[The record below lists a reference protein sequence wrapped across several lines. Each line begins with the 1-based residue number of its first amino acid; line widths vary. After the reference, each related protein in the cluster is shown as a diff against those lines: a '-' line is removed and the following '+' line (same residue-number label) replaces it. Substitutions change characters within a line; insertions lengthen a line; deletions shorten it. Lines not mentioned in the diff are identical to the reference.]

1 MNNKTEYSKPSSIK
15 DRLIKSYVESGQGD
29 RGDANH
35 ALNYLLTKYAMRPG
49 YTLSELRAELVR
61 SNFIPSKMDFDLT
74 VRALIG
80 ELDLMDIINDRKRT
94 ELLKIKFA
102 KDGIKQ
108 VLHKTI
114 EDKTNAQA

>member
-1 MNNKTEYSKPSSIK
+1 
-15 DRLIKSYVESGQGD
+15 
-29 RGDANH
+29 
-35 ALNYLLTKYAMRPG
+35 
-49 YTLSELRAELVR
+49 
-61 SNFIPSKMDFDLT
+61 MDFDLT

-80 ELDLMDIINDRKRT
+80 ELDLMDIINDRKCT